1 MTDKKVTAAQA
12 QKLWGELRRHFA
24 NAENVIQQIVEQ
36 KAWEPLGYGSF
47 AEAWVGEMSNLTLPS
62 EVRPHVVYQMLAEG
76 WEPVDIADVV
86 KGVGPSTAEALARQR
101 RNGVPPNHAV
111 VREHYRR
118 RSAPASHI
126 RINVGP
132 TMLAEYHR
140 IATVVGQSVEDIAL
154 EAVRDRF
161 RELVVAKSRKK
172 VAG

>member
-1 MTDKKVTAAQA
+1 MSKISAAEA
-12 QKLWGELRRHFA
+12 QSLWGELRKHFA
-24 NAENVIQQIVEQ
+24 NAENVIQEIVEQ

-47 AEAWVGEMSNLTLPS
+47 AEAWVGEMSTLTLPS

-76 WEPVDIADVV
+76 WEPVDIAEAV
-86 KGVGPSTAEALARQR
+86 KGVGPGTAEGLARQR

-132 TMLAEYHR
+132 TMLAEYRR
-140 IATVVGQSVEDIAL
+140 IALIEGESVEDIAKV
-154 EAVRDRF
+154 AVAEYF
-161 RELVVAKSRKK
+161 RELVVKQSNKRA
-172 VAG
+172 AG

>member
-1 MTDKKVTAAQA
+1 MSINKAKAQS
-12 QKLWGELRRHFA
+12 LWADLRKHFA
-24 NAENVIQQIVEQ
+24 NAENVIAQIVAE

-47 AEAWVGEMSNLTLPS
+47 AEAWIGEMSNLTLPS

-76 WEPVDIADVV
+76 WEPVDIAEAV
-86 KGVGPSTAEALARQR
+86 KGVGPVTAEVLARQR

-140 IATVVGQSVEDIAL
+140 IATVVGQSVEEIAL
-154 EAVRDRF
+154 EAVREKF
-161 RELVVAKSRKK
+161 RELVSRKK
-172 VAG
+172 VGV